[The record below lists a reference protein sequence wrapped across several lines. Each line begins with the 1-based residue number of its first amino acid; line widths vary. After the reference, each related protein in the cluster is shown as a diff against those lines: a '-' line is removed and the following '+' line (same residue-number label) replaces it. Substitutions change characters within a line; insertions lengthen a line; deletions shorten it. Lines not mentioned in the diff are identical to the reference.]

1 MINPTGIEP
10 VDRQRGRRAF
20 MVALA
25 GSLFAAPLAA
35 EAQPTGKVY
44 RIGVLGAGSESE
56 YKSKVE
62 AMRQGLRDLGYIDGK
77 NVTIEYRWAEG
88 QYERLPGLAA
98 ALLQSKVDI
107 IVTTG
112 TPGSLAAKRATKTI
126 PIVMAAVGNPVE
138 SGIVQSISSPGGNIT
153 GLAMFMSEL
162 NAKRLQLLKESIPT
176 LTRVAVLSNRD
187 NSGHQANVLP
197 LMKDAAESLRITLY
211 PVSVRG
217 PDSLKDAVAEAKARA
232 EGGVVPEDA
241 MFIVHAKQIA
251 EFAVMQRLPTIGFR
265 EFVEVGGLAA
275 YAVDLDDMWRRSM
288 VLVDKIFRGAKPGDL
303 PIQQATK
310 FELVINVKTAK
321 ALGLTIPP
329 SLLARADQV
338 IE

>member
-162 NAKRLQLLKESIPT
+162 NAKRLQLLKETIPT

-217 PDSLKDAVAEAKARA
+217 PGSLKDAVAEAKARA

-251 EFAVMQRLPTIGFR
+251 EFAAMQRLPTIGFR

-275 YAVDLDDMWRRSM
+275 YAVDLDDMWRQSM

>member
-217 PDSLKDAVAEAKARA
+217 PDSLKGAVAEAKARA